1 MPEYANPMPS
11 SLLTRRTTSSRD
23 ACNAPMLGQLA
34 MGLAIVLVLPPPSS
48 RVEGLA
54 LVIVLARL
62 EIGLVW

>member
-1 MPEYANPMPS
+1 
-11 SLLTRRTTSSRD
+11 
-23 ACNAPMLGQLA
+23 